1 MGGVRENSAIGSTAA
16 AAADRRIAALDGVR
30 GLMTIAVVVSHFFGE
45 VPNGIHALMFGWIAV
60 DMFYVLS
67 GFLIARLI
75 LDKGAHANFFK
86 VFYIRRIC
94 RTFPIYFLCVFA
106 IFWINSRFHTVT
118 NAGGET
124 FPLWAYA
131 TFIQNFWMAHTGGIG
146 AHWLSPTW
154 TLALE
159 EQFYLLAPTAM
170 LFTPRRHLVK
180 MLVCIMLSAV
190 AARYYVL
197 EWSDFNSLAAHVL
210 LPTNGDVLVAG
221 VLGAVLLRQP
231 SIPWP
236 KLDMMLRIAPLAALL
251 TAIVL
256 KLATRDSY
264 NLFYIVSPL
273 LVSTGCACLLMSL
286 VRGAPEAKR
295 YESKFLGFFCYISYA
310 VYLTHLMVLGL
321 MHNLLLGTAPDVG
334 TPAQIAVT
342 IASIPVTVAVSWLVT
357 RLVEEPI
364 TNFGRTFKW
373 SAELRSG
380 NHGRPQRNA
389 VYAAE

>member
-1 MGGVRENSAIGSTAA
+1 VTENSAIGADAA
-16 AAADRRIAALDGVR
+16 ASADRRIAALDGVR

-45 VPNGIHALMFGWIAV
+45 VPHGLHALMFGWIAV

-75 LDKGAHANFFK
+75 LDKGKHGNFFK

-106 IFWINSRFHTVT
+106 IFWINGWFHAATTV
-118 NAGGET
+118 GGDS

-131 TFIQNFWMAHTGGIG
+131 TFTQNFWMAQTGGIG

-159 EQFYLLAPTAM
+159 EQFYLVAPAAM
-170 LFTPRRHLVK
+170 LFTSRRHLVK
-180 MLVCIMLSAV
+180 MLVCIMLSAAV
-190 AARYYVL
+190 VRYYVL
-197 EWSDFNSLAAHVL
+197 EWSDFHSLAAHVL
-210 LPTNGDVLVAG
+210 LPTNSDVLVAG
-221 VLGAVLLRQP
+221 VLGAVLLRLP

-236 KLDMMLRIAPLAALL
+236 KLDTMLRVAPLVALL
-251 TAIVL
+251 AAIAL
-256 KLATRDSY
+256 KLAEGDNY
-264 NLFYIVSPL
+264 NLFHIVSPL
-273 LVSTGCACLLMSL
+273 LISTGCACLLMSL

-295 YESKFLGFFCYISYA
+295 YESKFLGFFCYIYYA
-310 VYLTHLMVLGL
+310 VYLTHLTVLGL
-321 MHNLLLGTAPDVG
+321 MHNLLLGTAPDIG

-342 IASIPVTVAVSWLVT
+342 IASIPVTVAVSWLLT

-373 SAELRSG
+373 SAELWARG
-380 NHGRPQRNA
+380 KGEPRRKA
-389 VYAAE
+389 AAFAAE